1 MQKLN
6 THRVLFPLRM
16 HKAVSE
22 CHSQSNN
29 EKKMICK
36 LITFLGLNLLG
47 KQMNK
52 TPKSTSPS
60 QAKRYQL
67 FPL

>member
-1 MQKLN
+1 MHKLN

-22 CHSQSNN
+22 HHSQSNN
-29 EKKMICK
+29 EKKIICK

-52 TPKSTSPS
+52 TPMSSKPFSGKT
-60 QAKRYQL
+60 YQL
-67 FPL
+67 FHL